1 MWSVQPQL
9 KFIRRFTG
17 HVHNRYLIRSGF
29 GATKDRFVLSGS
41 EGVYIFHRLRFKR
54 AAQD

>member
-1 MWSVQPQL
+1 MWTIQPQL
-9 KFIRRFTG
+9 KFLRRFTG

-41 EGVYIFHRLRFKR
+41 EGQSIDQKQYSRTH
-54 AAQD
+54 

>member
-1 MWSVQPQL
+1 MWNLHPQL

-17 HVHNRYLIRSGF
+17 HVHSRYLIRSGF

-41 EGVYIFHRLRFKR
+41 EGMSINRGIR
-54 AAQD
+54 